1 MSNPFE
7 IIEPTCIS
15 FSGGRTSAFMLY
27 KVLEAHQMSLPNEAK
42 VIFANTGKEEEAT
55 LKFVDECSKR
65 WNVPISWLEYIEVD
79 GEHSFKQVDYQTAS
93 RNGEPFEQI
102 IKHFDNALPNG
113 RARYCSANLK
123 TRTFHR
129 YLRSIGWKEWES
141 FIGIRA
147 DEPKRVVK
155 FRANPNPEGGHETV
169 FLPLAQ
175 DNISSKD
182 VSDFWKQQDFDLGLP
197 NINGKTMHGNCDL
210 CMLKPKAQILSLIQE
225 KPERALW
232 WKNKKKKH
240 SKDALAMGNSLPLTD
255 QLMHKCTNTLQNKLT
270 CLIKTRKQFHVF
282 AETKGLS
289 LFKTFQNRNNI

>member
-1 MSNPFE
+1 MSNPYK
-7 IIEPTCIS
+7 IIDSTCIS
-15 FSGGRTSAFMLY
+15 FSGGRTSAYMLY
-27 KVLEAHQMSLPNEAK
+27 KVLEAHQMSLPSEAK

-65 WNVPISWLEYIEVD
+65 WNVPITWLEYIEID

-102 IKHFDNALPNG
+102 IKHFNNALPNG

-129 YLRSIGWKEWES
+129 YLKSIGWDEWES

-155 FRANPNPEGGHETV
+155 FRANPNPEGKYETV

-182 VSDFWKQQDFDLGLP
+182 VSNFWKTQDFDLGLP

-232 WKNKKKKH
+232 WIKQEEEA
-240 SKDALAMGNSLPLTD
+240 SKRCAGDGKFFAIDRPTYAQMYKYAAEQTDMFDANEEAISCFCGD
-255 QLMHKCTNTLQNKLT
+255 
-270 CLIKTRKQFHVF
+270 
-282 AETKGLS
+282 
-289 LFKTFQNRNNI
+289 

>member
-1 MSNPFE
+1 MNPYK
-7 IIEPTCIS
+7 INVPTCIS

-27 KVLEAHQMSLPNEAK
+27 KVLQAHQMSLPSDAK

-55 LKFVDECSKR
+55 LKFVNECSKR
-65 WNVPISWLEYIEVD
+65 WNVPITWLEYIEVD
-79 GEHSFKQVDYQTAS
+79 GEHSFKVVDYETAS

-102 IKHFDNALPNG
+102 IKHFNNALPNG
-113 RARYCSANLK
+113 RARYCSSNLK
-123 TRTFHR
+123 TRTFYR
-129 YLRSIGWKEWES
+129 YLKSIGWDEWES

-155 FRANPNPEGGHETV
+155 FRANPNPEGKHETV

-182 VSDFWKQQDFDLGLP
+182 VSNFWKSQDFDLGLP

-232 WKNKKKKH
+232 WIKQEEEA
-240 SKDALAMGNSLPLTD
+240 SKRCAGDGKFFAIDRPTYAQMYKYAAEQTDMFDANEEAISCFCGD
-255 QLMHKCTNTLQNKLT
+255 
-270 CLIKTRKQFHVF
+270 
-282 AETKGLS
+282 
-289 LFKTFQNRNNI
+289 

>member
-1 MSNPFE
+1 MNPYE
-7 IIEPTCIS
+7 INVPTCIS

-27 KVLEAHQMSLPNEAK
+27 KVLQAHQMSLPSDAK

-55 LKFVDECSKR
+55 LKFVNECSKR
-65 WNVPISWLEYIEVD
+65 WNVPITWLEYIEVD
-79 GEHSFKQVDYQTAS
+79 GEHSFKVVDYETAS

-102 IKHFDNALPNG
+102 IKHFNNALPNG
-113 RARYCSANLK
+113 RARYCSSNLK
-123 TRTFHR
+123 TRTFYK
-129 YLRSIGWKEWES
+129 YLKSIGWDEWES

-155 FRANPNPEGGHETV
+155 FRANPNPEGKHETV

-175 DNISSKD
+175 DNVSSKD
-182 VSDFWKQQDFDLGLP
+182 VSNFWKAQDFDLGLP

-232 WKNKKKKH
+232 WIKQEEEA
-240 SKDALAMGNSLPLTD
+240 SKRCAGDGKFFAIDRPTYAQMYKYAAEQTDMFDANEEAISCFCGD
-255 QLMHKCTNTLQNKLT
+255 
-270 CLIKTRKQFHVF
+270 
-282 AETKGLS
+282 
-289 LFKTFQNRNNI
+289 

>member
-1 MSNPFE
+1 MNPYE
-7 IIEPTCIS
+7 INVPTCIS

-27 KVLEAHQMSLPNEAK
+27 KVLQAHQMSLPSDAK

-55 LKFVDECSKR
+55 LKFVNECSKR
-65 WNVPISWLEYIEVD
+65 WNVPITWLEYIEVD
-79 GEHSFKQVDYQTAS
+79 GEHSFKVVNYETAS

-102 IKHFDNALPNG
+102 IKHFNNALPNG
-113 RARYCSANLK
+113 RARYCSSNLK
-123 TRTFHR
+123 TRTFYR
-129 YLRSIGWKEWES
+129 YLKSIGWDEWES

-155 FRANPNPEGGHETV
+155 FRANPNPEGKHETV

-175 DNISSKD
+175 DNVSSKD
-182 VSDFWKQQDFDLGLP
+182 VSNFWKTQDFDLGLP

-232 WKNKKKKH
+232 WIKQEEEA
-240 SKDALAMGNSLPLTD
+240 SKRCAGDGKFFAIDRPTYAQMYKYAAEQTDMFDANEEAISCFCGD
-255 QLMHKCTNTLQNKLT
+255 
-270 CLIKTRKQFHVF
+270 
-282 AETKGLS
+282 
-289 LFKTFQNRNNI
+289 

>member
-1 MSNPFE
+1 MNPYE
-7 IIEPTCIS
+7 ITEQTCIS

-27 KVLEAHQMSLPNEAK
+27 KVLLNGGGQLPSQAK

-65 WNVPISWLEYIEVD
+65 WNVPISWLEYAEVD
-79 GEHSFKQVDYQTAS
+79 GEHSFKIVDYQTAS

-102 IKHFDNALPNG
+102 IKHFNNALPNG

-123 TRTFHR
+123 TRTFYR
-129 YLRSIGWKEWES
+129 YLKSIGWEEWES
-141 FIGIRA
+141 FLGIRA

-155 FRANPNPEGGHETV
+155 FRANPNPEGKHETV
-169 FLPLAQ
+169 YLPLAQ

-182 VSDFWKQQDFDLGLP
+182 VSNFWKAQDFDLGLP

-232 WKNKKKKH
+232 WIKQEEEA
-240 SKDALAMGNSLPLTD
+240 SKRCAGDGKFFAIDRPTYAQMYKYAAEQTD
-255 QLMHKCTNTLQNKLT
+255 MFDKDEEAISCF
-270 CLIKTRKQFHVF
+270 C
-282 AETKGLS
+282 GD
-289 LFKTFQNRNNI
+289 

>member
-1 MSNPFE
+1 VNHYE
-7 IIEPTCIS
+7 ITEPTCIS
-15 FSGGRTSAFMLY
+15 FSGGRTSAFMLH
-27 KVLEAHQMSLPNEAK
+27 KVLLNGGGQLPSQAK

-65 WNVPISWLEYIEVD
+65 WNVPISWLEYVEVD

-102 IKHFDNALPNG
+102 IKHFNNALPNG

-123 TRTFHR
+123 TRTFYR
-129 YLRSIGWKEWES
+129 YLKSIGWEEWQS
-141 FIGIRA
+141 FLGIRA

-155 FRANPNPEGGHETV
+155 FRANPNPEGKHETV
-169 FLPLAQ
+169 YLPLAQ
-175 DNISSKD
+175 DNVSSKD
-182 VSDFWKQQDFDLGLP
+182 VSNFWQQQDFDLGLP

-232 WKNKKKKH
+232 WIKQEEEAAKRCAGDGKFFAIDRPTYAQMYKYAAEQTDMFD
-240 SKDALAMGNSLPLTD
+240 KDEEAISCFCGD
-255 QLMHKCTNTLQNKLT
+255 
-270 CLIKTRKQFHVF
+270 
-282 AETKGLS
+282 
-289 LFKTFQNRNNI
+289 